1 MRACLS
7 QDALARPERAR
18 EGGPLTPRRCSR
30 PACQRAA
37 VHTLTYVYR
46 DSTAVPGPLAPYV
59 QPHCHSP
66 CAAHSRWM
74 PAPGG
79 WEGVRLRDGPAEER
93 AGELEAPAHADREGG
108 TPPR

>member
-46 DSTAVPGPLAPYV
+46 DSTAVPGPLGAYV
-59 QPHCHSP
+59 EPPGYDP
-66 CAAHSRWM
+66 CAAHPERMTGPRGW
-74 PAPGG
+74 GG
-79 WEGVRLRDGPAEER
+79 GRPPDGPAEVGEDQLESLAYTIT
-93 AGELEAPAHADREGG
+93 AG
-108 TPPR
+108 